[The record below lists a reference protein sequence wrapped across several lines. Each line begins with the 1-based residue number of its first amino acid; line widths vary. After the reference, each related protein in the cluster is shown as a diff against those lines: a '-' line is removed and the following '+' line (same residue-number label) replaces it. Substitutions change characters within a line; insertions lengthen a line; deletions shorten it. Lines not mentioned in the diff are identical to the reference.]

1 MTVLFL
7 LSHDC
12 QTLLIYSN
20 DFNICTDRA
29 TIHFNVSHV
38 SLEIYDKNFYDIQN
52 FSFCISQFYIF
63 QGYYFKI

>member
-29 TIHFNVSHV
+29 TIHFDVSYV
-38 SLEIYDKNFYDIQN
+38 SLEIYDKNFYDQKFFILH
-52 FSFCISQFYIF
+52 FTIL
-63 QGYYFKI
+63 YFPRLLF